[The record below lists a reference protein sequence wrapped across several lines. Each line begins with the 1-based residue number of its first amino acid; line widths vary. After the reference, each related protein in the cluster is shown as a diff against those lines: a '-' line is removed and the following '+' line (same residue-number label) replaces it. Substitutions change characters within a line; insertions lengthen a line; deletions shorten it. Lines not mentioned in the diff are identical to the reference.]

1 MECQQ
6 DRAKIWGGLA
16 HREERAM
23 NHREL
28 GSLVFE
34 IAMQGRSLKRG
45 YDKGFLL
52 ISDQDIETL
61 VAARDLME
69 EIAELMAGELEIE
82 TEIDQDPGHRKWF
95 RQQFSDE
102 F

>member
-1 MECQQ
+1 
-6 DRAKIWGGLA
+6 
-16 HREERAM
+16 M

-28 GSLVFE
+28 GNLVFE

-61 VAARDLME
+61 VEARDLME
-69 EIAELMAGELEIE
+69 DIAELMAGELEIDE
-82 TEIDQDPGHRKWF
+82 DNDQDPGHRKWF

>member
-1 MECQQ
+1 MEIHESSRIRKPGVRDCY
-6 DRAKIWGGLA
+6 A
-16 HREERAM
+16 
-23 NHREL
+23 
-28 GSLVFE
+28 
-34 IAMQGRSLKRG
+34 LKRG

-95 RQQFSDE
+95 RQQFSDD

>member
-1 MECQQ
+1 
-6 DRAKIWGGLA
+6 
-16 HREERAM
+16 M

-34 IAMQGRSLKRG
+34 IAMQGRALKRG

-52 ISDQDIETL
+52 ISDQDIEAL